1 VSWRAVAALRR
12 VIDRS
17 DLVETLELR
26 NIMQNAVQTVVSAA
40 ARKESRGAHARE
52 DFPERDDET
61 WMKHTLSFQ
70 HDPSSPEVELKY
82 RGVIAHTLDEA
93 ECKPVPPFKR

>member
-1 VSWRAVAALRR
+1 MRSLIAILS
-12 VIDRS
+12 S

-26 NIMQNAVQTVVSAA
+26 NIMQNAVQTVTSAA

-52 DFPERDDET
+52 DYPDRDDNN

-70 HDPSSPEVELKY
+70 DPKTGEVTLKY
-82 RGVIAHTLDEA
+82 REVKSNTLDEE
-93 ECKPVPPFKR
+93 ECKAVPPSKRVY